1 TQYVVLIDYNCYY
14 SSPRKRCGVVDKRMA
29 IAESTGKRNEK
40 TGKTPFPISVDNLF
54 LKIWSDHDTACD
66 ETRRLQSAV

>member
-1 TQYVVLIDYNCYY
+1 MWISGWRL
-14 SSPRKRCGVVDKRMA
+14 RKA
-29 IAESTGKRNEK
+29 PENETK
-40 TGKTPFPISVDNLF
+40 NRKTPFPISVDNLF